1 MRILMISAAAI
12 LAPSLA
18 AAGDLTKTP
27 DGLDYSFVRCARPA
41 EPDMAVDSR
50 LAGAKLRAARNARVK
65 AYNVYIDGLNAYS
78 ECLAAEARADLD
90 AYYAAV
96 TAALDAE
103 QDDMAARA
111 EALRPGRGGVVRK

>member
-1 MRILMISAAAI
+1 MRILMISAAA
-12 LAPSLA
+12 LMAPSLA
-18 AAGDLTKTP
+18 AAGDLGKTP
-27 DGLDYSFVRCARPA
+27 DGFDYSFVRCARPA
-41 EPDMAVDSR
+41 EPDMTVDAKLS
-50 LAGAKLRAARNARVK
+50 GAKLRAARNARVK

-111 EALRPGRGGVVRK
+111 EALRPGRRGVVPK